1 MGACIFKCFK
11 TNQVVDG
18 KTTAVNLEIDILAP
32 DTTKKKVI
40 YGECKFTNEPFDLNQ
55 FRNLKTKVFM
65 GESIYY
71 YLFSLS
77 GFTAAVE
84 SEASNDSNIKLISAK
99 DMV

>member
-1 MGACIFKCFK
+1 MKGDDVLMFKPC
-11 TNQVVDG
+11 
-18 KTTAVNLEIDILAP
+18 DINAE
-32 DTTKKKVI
+32 VI
-40 YGECKFTNEPFDLNQ
+40 YGECKFTNAPFDLNQ

-99 DMV
+99 DLV